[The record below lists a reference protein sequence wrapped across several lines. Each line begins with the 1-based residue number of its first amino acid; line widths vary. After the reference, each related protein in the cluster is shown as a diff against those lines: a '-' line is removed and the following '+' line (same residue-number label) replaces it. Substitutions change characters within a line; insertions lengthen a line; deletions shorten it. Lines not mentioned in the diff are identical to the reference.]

1 VDPLDLLTG
10 DAQTFRD
17 KVWAS
22 QVLLHHTDPDR
33 LVRLLSLDDVDEL
46 LTSSALRTPTVRVV
60 QDGMVLPSARFT
72 RPGTVAG
79 QPLTGLVDPRK
90 VLELFDVGATV
101 VLQGLHR
108 YWAPLTRLVRALELE
123 LGHPCQANA
132 YLTPPGSQGF
142 SRHSDTHDVFV
153 FQTHGCKQWEVMD
166 GAGERSVL
174 LEPGLVM
181 YLPTGTPH
189 SARSQEA
196 TSLHVTVGI
205 NRVSWRE
212 VLRRITDDV
221 LAEATYDEPLPAG
234 YLEDPAA
241 LRERLAERLETLT
254 TALKAVDAA
263 DFASQQVMS
272 FLSERSPVLRRGL
285 TDRTLLASL
294 DQDSVVER
302 RPTSA
307 CELRPEG
314 EKVVVLLGD
323 RALRMPAR
331 LTEVMTFVRD
341 QESFRVGD
349 LEPWLDPESGLVV
362 VRRLVREGLLR
373 IVE

>member
-1 VDPLDLLTG
+1 
-10 DAQTFRD
+10 
-17 KVWAS
+17 
-22 QVLLHHTDPDR
+22 
-33 LVRLLSLDDVDEL
+33 
-46 LTSSALRTPTVRVV
+46 
-60 QDGMVLPSARFT
+60 
-72 RPGTVAG
+72 
-79 QPLTGLVDPRK
+79 
-90 VLELFDVGATV
+90 
-101 VLQGLHR
+101 
-108 YWAPLTRLVRALELE
+108 
-123 LGHPCQANA
+123 
-132 YLTPPGSQGF
+132 
-142 SRHSDTHDVFV
+142 
-153 FQTHGCKQWEVMD
+153 
-166 GAGERSVL
+166 
-174 LEPGLVM
+174 
-181 YLPTGTPH
+181 
-189 SARSQEA
+189 
-196 TSLHVTVGI
+196 VTVGI

-254 TALKAVDAA
+254 TALKAADAA

-331 LTEVMTFVRD
+331 LTEVMTFVRGQD
-341 QESFRVGD
+341 SFRVGD
-349 LEPWLDPESGLVV
+349 LEPWLDPESRLVV

>member
-323 RALRMPAR
+323 GALRMPAR